1 MHKIKVFYNKKA
13 SQESSK
19 SWRKEIEL
27 KLFRSEVDFIT
38 AESREEFIKKIKIVS
53 PENTDAVI
61 CVGGDG
67 TFNTILQELS
77 RAKLPF
83 LVVPTGT
90 ANDLAH
96 DLGMDGK
103 ISKAVASVR
112 SGQYKVIDLIKVND
126 KLMATNGGIGLVGE
140 VAGMVNRYRD
150 TIPGFKQA
158 MGVLKSHT
166 YSLMVASRLLGP
178 FKPVSMSI
186 ESDGFNGTI
195 SSGLLLV
202 NNQPCI
208 GGQFVIAPDT
218 LNNDGHFN
226 VTIFTHSSRLSIAAA
241 IVRVLRGLPIDHDPS
256 IITFE
261 TAKLEVAAPSPLR
274 FFGDGELLTEDNK
287 IHFSLIPKAVKI
299 FQPFCNQKNYAKP
312 IAAMEQLI

>member
-1 MHKIKVFYNKKA
+1 MHRIKVFYNKKA

-38 AESREEFIKKIKIVS
+38 AESREEFIDRLKSVS
-53 PENTDAVI
+53 AENTDAVI

-77 RAKLPF
+77 RVKVPF

-103 ISKAVASVR
+103 ISKAIASVR
-112 SGQYKVIDLIKVND
+112 SGQYKVIDLIKVNNQ
-126 KLMATNGGIGLVGE
+126 LMATNGGIGLVGE

-150 TIPGFKQA
+150 SIPGFKKV
-158 MGVLKSHT
+158 MKLLKGHT
-166 YSLMVASRLLGP
+166 YSVMVASRLMQP
-178 FKPVSMSI
+178 FKPLVMSI
-186 ESDGFNGTI
+186 ESDGFNGPV

-208 GGQFVIAPDT
+208 GGHFVIAPDT
-218 LNNDGHFN
+218 RNNDGHFN
-226 VTIFTHSSRLSIAAA
+226 VTIFTHKSRVAIAAA
-241 IVRVLRGLPIDHDPS
+241 ILRVLRGLPIDHDPS
-256 IITFE
+256 VITFE
-261 TAKLEVAAPSPLR
+261 TSDLRVKASRPLR
-274 FFGDGELLTEDNK
+274 FFGDGELLTEAKD
-287 IHFSLIPKAVKI
+287 IHFSLVPNAIKI
-299 FQPFCNQKNYAKP
+299 FQPFCNQANYAKP
-312 IAAMEQLI
+312 IAAVEQLI

>member
-13 SQESSK
+13 SQESSR

-27 KLFRSEVDFIT
+27 KLFRSKVDFIT
-38 AESREEFIKKIKIVS
+38 ANSRDEFVKKLRFVS
-53 PENTDAVI
+53 AENTDAVI

-77 RAKLPF
+77 RSKIPF
-83 LVVPTGT
+83 LVVPMGT

-103 ISKAVASVR
+103 ISKAIASVR
-112 SGQYKVIDLIKVND
+112 SGQYKIIDLIKVNGQF
-126 KLMATNGGIGLVGE
+126 MATNGGIGLVGE

-150 TIPGFKQA
+150 TVPGFKQV
-158 MGVLKSHT
+158 MKVLKGHT

-178 FKPVSMSI
+178 FKPVVMNIKSQ
-186 ESDGFNGTI
+186 GFSADIT
-195 SSGLLLV
+195 SGLVLV

-208 GGQFVIAPDT
+208 GGHFVIAPDT
-218 LNNDGHFN
+218 KNNDGHFN
-226 VTIFTHSSRLSIAAA
+226 VTIFTHKTRLSIAAA
-241 IVRVLRGLPIDHDPS
+241 IVRVLRGLPIDHDPN

-261 TAKLEVAAPSPLR
+261 TSELFIKAPRPLT
-274 FFGDGELLTEDNK
+274 FFGDGEKLTESDL
-287 IHFSLIPKAVKI
+287 IHFSLEPKAIKI
-299 FQPFCNQKNYAKP
+299 FQPFCNQANYAKP

>member
-13 SQESSK
+13 SGENSVF
-19 SWRKEIEL
+19 WRKEIEL

-38 AESREEFIKKIKIVS
+38 AESRDEFIKKIKCVS
-53 PENTDAVI
+53 AENTDSVI

-77 RAKLPF
+77 RAQIPF

-103 ISKAVASVR
+103 ISKAIASVR
-112 SGQYKVIDLIKVND
+112 SGQYKTIDLIKVND
-126 KLMATNGGIGLVGE
+126 QLMATNGGIGLVSE
-140 VAGMVNRYRD
+140 VAEMVNRYRD
-150 TIPGFKQA
+150 TVPGFKQA
-158 MGVLKSHT
+158 MRLLKGHT
-166 YSLMVASRLLGP
+166 YSLMVASRLFQP
-178 FKPVSMSI
+178 FKPLPMSI
-186 ESDGFNGTI
+186 ESDGFNGPV

-202 NNQPCI
+202 NNQSCI
-208 GGQFVIAPDT
+208 GGHFVIAPDT

-226 VTIFTHSSRLSIAAA
+226 VTIFTHKSRIAIAAA
-241 IVRVLRGLPIDHDPS
+241 ILRALRGLPIDHDPS

-261 TAKLEVAAPSPLR
+261 TSDLRVKASRPLK
-274 FFGDGELLTEDNK
+274 FFGDGELLTEAK
-287 IHFSLIPKAVKI
+287 SIHFSLVPQAIKI
-299 FQPFCNQKNYAKP
+299 FQPFCNQPNYAKP

>member
-1 MHKIKVFYNKKA
+1 MHKIKVLYNKKA

-27 KLFRSEVDFIT
+27 KLFRSKVDFIT
-38 AESREEFIKKIKIVS
+38 AESREEFVDKLKIVS
-53 PENTDAVI
+53 STNTDAVI

-77 RAKLPF
+77 RIKIPF

-103 ISKAVASVR
+103 IGKAIESVR
-112 SGQYKVIDLIKVND
+112 SGQCKVIDLIKVND
-126 KLMATNGGIGLVGE
+126 QLMASNGGIGLVGE

-150 TIPGFKQA
+150 TVPGFKQA
-158 MGVLKSHT
+158 MRLLKSHT
-166 YSLMVASRLLGP
+166 YSVMVASRLFQP
-178 FKPVSMSI
+178 FKPVVMKI
-186 ESDGFNGTI
+186 ESDGFEGEI

-208 GGQFVIAPDT
+208 GGHFVIAPDT
-218 LNNDGHFN
+218 QNSDGHFN
-226 VTIFTHSSRLSIAAA
+226 VTIFTHNSRISIAAA
-241 IVRVLRGLPIDHDPS
+241 ILRVLRGLPLDHDPG

-261 TAKLEVAAPSPLR
+261 TSELKVKASSPLR
-274 FFGDGELLTEDNK
+274 FFGDGELLTEDKN
-287 IHFSLIPKAVKI
+287 IRFSLLPKAIKI
-299 FQPFCNQKNYAKP
+299 FQPFCSQTNYAKP